1 MPDNDYLFLN
11 IFVKR
16 FNRHHPSMQ
25 TVYSIAT
32 VLEYPPYFPELKHN
46 ILLLKIQHLSLRM
59 RKNQTGIQLET
70 WSVQFSFFLFSFF
83 YILYIL
89 DKNLWSD
96 MLFIYIG
103 LVVTQKC
110 GPIFTLCDGQRVGGC
125 SNYWQAK
132 FHVLSPNSAFDC
144 LILLTLG

>member
-83 YILYIL
+83 TFCIFWTKTSDQICYSYTQVLWWLKNVGPFSPCVMARELAVAQIT
-89 DKNLWSD
+89 DKQSF
-96 MLFIYIG
+96 ML
-103 LVVTQKC
+103 
-110 GPIFTLCDGQRVGGC
+110 
-125 SNYWQAK
+125 
-132 FHVLSPNSAFDC
+132 
-144 LILLTLG
+144 